1 MSEPILTQARNIY
14 EQQTHN
20 RRMTWVLMVAFI
32 LLIAGIGIGFDVFL
46 NIGTLSRIII
56 LPFVLLMVAS
66 GMWNFRKKAI
76 AGLWEKPKAFAD
88 DDGEFKIFRWVVF
101 LIIVPL
107 VLLLFLPIIL
117 YDPRP
122 YVKFLSHSADIFYR
136 FSNTPV
142 LRYLPI
148 GTILSVFIGIF
159 SILTSLKWGKNSVLW
174 SMNAGQSYD
183 VVPDMP
189 ELIDVVTEISLAA
202 GIRCPAV
209 YIVKDSDPNAFTIGS
224 NENDSCIVVTT
235 GLLAML
241 DRQELQGVIAH
252 EISHIRNSD
261 TRLMTVITVLFGAV
275 LLLSQWMKK
284 SALFGGFT
292 GSRIPGAGWVLRS
305 VFFVGWLLTLFLAP
319 MIARIVAMAV
329 SRQREYLADAGGAEL
344 TRNPKALANALSKI
358 ENAIDP
364 TTSFQK
370 GIAHLC
376 VVDPLGKKINTHEGW
391 WANLLATHPPMK
403 NRILLLNAMA
413 YQTSKVPEHAVQ

>member
-14 EQQTHN
+14 EQQAHN
-20 RRMTWVLMVAFI
+20 RRMTWLLMLSFI
-32 LLIAGIGIGFDVFL
+32 LLIAAVGIGFDVFL
-46 NIGTLSRIII
+46 NISTVSRIII

-88 DDGEFKIFRWVVF
+88 DDGDLKIFRWILF
-101 LIIVPL
+101 LVIVPL
-107 VLLLFLPIIL
+107 ILLLLSPIIL

-122 YVKFLSHSADIFYR
+122 YVKFVLRSVDIFIE
-136 FSNTPV
+136 FSNTPI

-148 GTILSVFIGIF
+148 GTILSVFIGVF

-183 VVPDMP
+183 VVPDLP
-189 ELIDVVTEISLAA
+189 ELFNVVKEMSLAA
-202 GIRCPAV
+202 GIPCPSA
-209 YIVKDSDPNAFTIGS
+209 YIVKDSDPNAFTIGAS
-224 NENDSCIVVTT
+224 ENDSCIVVTT

-252 EISHIRNSD
+252 EMSHIHNSD

-284 SALFGGFT
+284 SALLGGFA
-292 GSRIPGAGWVLRS
+292 GSRVPGTGWILRGVL
-305 VFFVGWLLTLFLAP
+305 FVGWLLTLLLAP
-319 MIARIVAMAV
+319 LIARIVAMAI
-329 SRQREYLADAGGAEL
+329 SRQHEYLADAGGAEL
-344 TRNPKALANALSKI
+344 TRNPKALASALVKI
-358 ENAIDP
+358 EQAVEP

-370 GIAHLC
+370 GVAHLC
-376 VVDPLGKKINTHEGW
+376 VVDPLGKKINEKEGW
-391 WANLLATHPPMK
+391 WANLFATHPPMK
-403 NRILLLNAMA
+403 NRIILLNAMA
-413 YQTSKVPEHAVQ
+413 YETVK